1 MISKLIKIIT
11 TYTIVLPFLLL
22 PENNYAINI
31 IKIVVYRPGREVI
44 SIEEVNNNISIRII
58 PITSELYHKY
68 FIENS
73 TEVL

>member
-1 MISKLIKIIT
+1 M
-11 TYTIVLPFLLL
+11 LPFLLL

-31 IKIVVYRPGREVI
+31 IEIVVYRPGREVI
-44 SIEEVNNNISIRII
+44 SIEVNNNISIRTI